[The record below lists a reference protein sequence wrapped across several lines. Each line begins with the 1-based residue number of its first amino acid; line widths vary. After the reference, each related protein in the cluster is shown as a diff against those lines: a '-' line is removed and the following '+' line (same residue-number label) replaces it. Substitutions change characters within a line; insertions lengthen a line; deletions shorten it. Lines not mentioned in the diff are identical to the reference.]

1 MRDGKPIQ
9 CVTDGLCAI
18 EAGAGV
24 LQVFESRKPMQIAG
38 DREQSAA
45 TLIRWQRTGKKN
57 AEKLFRSPALIDDR
71 RAVLRLK
78 GGTQSP

>member
-24 LQVFESRKPMQIAG
+24 LQVFEGRKPVQVAG
-38 DREQSAA
+38 DREQSAP

-57 AEKLFRSPALIDDR
+57 AKKLFRAPAFIDDR
-71 RAVLRLK
+71 RAILRYK
-78 GGTQSP
+78 DGA